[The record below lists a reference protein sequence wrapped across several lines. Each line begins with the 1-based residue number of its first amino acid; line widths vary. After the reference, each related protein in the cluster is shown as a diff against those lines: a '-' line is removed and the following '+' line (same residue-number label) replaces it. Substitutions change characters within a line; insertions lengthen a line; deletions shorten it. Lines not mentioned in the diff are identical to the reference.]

1 MLHFFVRIQ
10 VNVTYFWIVMI
21 VINKKYIYKAF
32 CTSFVEKQWNYLK
45 RNLLYAWN
53 VLPVNA
59 KQNCIENDPKT
70 GWNRQG
76 TSSHYQKSY
85 RPIYLQIER
94 QPYCLG
100 WKRWPPHRL
109 KIRLFLHTHG
119 EEDTRHNCAEN
130 KRLNFLVI
138 QHHFVTNAESLV
150 LCRF

>member
-1 MLHFFVRIQ
+1 MLQFVFVRIQ

-32 CTSFVEKQWNYLK
+32 CTSFVEKQQNYLK

-59 KQNCIENDPKT
+59 KQNYIEI

-94 QPYCLG
+94 RPYCLG

-119 EEDTRHNCAEN
+119 EEDTRHNSTEN
-130 KRLNFLVI
+130 KRPKFLAI
-138 QHHFVTNAESLV
+138 QHHFVTTAESLA